1 MKGDRQREGVAMAF
15 IRRVARVGS
24 EWGGLVRKGLGL
36 SRVHSGSKER
46 SVRCVRR
53 EKHIP
58 GSEGRELLEQ
68 EEDTGVYR
76 SVSGTGT
83 WVVGCGYMG
92 CLGCV
97 SLSIQPVSLHFFTWW
112 VVVFSR
118 AIRKDQ
124 LKCLSTF
131 QFSPALCAV
140 IPWAKASYKPTE
152 IPRVEKDS
160 ISLWVEL
167 RKCTAWHEYKKGKS
181 LWPVLQQNICRRYS
195 EDFIYLS

>member
-83 WVVGCGYMG
+83 WVRGWSEG
-92 CLGCV
+92 LQV
-97 SLSIQPVSLHFFTWW
+97 SIWQLHLIPE
-112 VVVFSR
+112 
-118 AIRKDQ
+118 AIR
-124 LKCLSTF
+124 SH
-131 QFSPALCAV
+131 S
-140 IPWAKASYKPTE
+140 SY
-152 IPRVEKDS
+152 
-160 ISLWVEL
+160 
-167 RKCTAWHEYKKGKS
+167 G
-181 LWPVLQQNICRRYS
+181 LQR
-195 EDFIYLS
+195 